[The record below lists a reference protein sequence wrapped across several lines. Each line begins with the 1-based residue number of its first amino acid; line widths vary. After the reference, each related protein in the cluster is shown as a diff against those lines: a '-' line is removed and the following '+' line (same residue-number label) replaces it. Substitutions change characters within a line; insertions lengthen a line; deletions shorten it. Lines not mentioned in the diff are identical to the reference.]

1 MGNNNIYKDIKENAI
16 DVSIIIPC
24 KNEVNNL
31 KWTVDSILKSKNSLC
46 FEIIVIDDASND
58 GSTEFLEANFD
69 LYKNIVLIKT
79 SGIGIANAR
88 NKGAEHANGKYLF
101 FCDAHIKVPNGWLDD
116 LINTLQSSKAH
127 LVAPAIEDIKNPLVR
142 TYGVTWN
149 YKFQAIWI
157 MNKPIS
163 IAEVPFA
170 GCAALCITKEVFN
183 KIHGF
188 NYLFQGYGVEDQEL
202 CLKAWLY
209 GYKLVVNPNIR
220 VKHLFRRTHNY
231 KINPSNSIFN
241 TLCLAY
247 CHFDIKRI
255 SKIIDILKDYNSFY
269 NAVIQVKKNQNLIF
283 NLREKCFNER
293 LYDDKFFF
301 NKFNIIII

>member
-1 MGNNNIYKDIKENAI
+1 MENDNFHKYVKENAV

-31 KWTVDSILKSKNSLC
+31 KWTMDSIIKSENLLT

-58 GSTEFLEANFD
+58 GSTEFLETNLD
-69 LYKNIVLIKT
+69 SYKNIVLIKT

-88 NKGAEHANGKYLF
+88 NKGAEIANGKYLI

-116 LINTLQSSKAH
+116 LVNTLDSSKAH
-127 LVAPAIEDIKNPLVR
+127 LVAPAIEDIKNPLAQ
-142 TYGVTWN
+142 TYGATWN
-149 YKFQAIWI
+149 YKFKTIWI
-157 MNKPIS
+157 MNKPNS
-163 IAEVPFA
+163 IAEIPFA
-170 GCAALCITKEVFN
+170 GCAALCITKEVFI

-188 NYLFQGYGVEDQEL
+188 NNLFRDYGVEDQEL
-202 CLKAWLY
+202 CLKSWLY

-231 KINPSNSIFN
+231 KINPANSIFN

-255 SKIIDILKDYNSFY
+255 TKIIDVLKDYNSFSS
-269 NAVIQVKKNQNLIF
+269 AVMKVKKNQDSLF
-283 NLREKCFNER
+283 TLREKYFNER
-293 LYDDKFFF
+293 LNDDNFFF
-301 NKFNIIII
+301 KKFNITII